1 MFGEIEMKIDVY
13 FDTTS
18 AFNVQ
23 LKDGDIST
31 IKYNRITSC
40 WRTWRFVAQ
49 FENPV
54 ELHQAL

>member
-1 MFGEIEMKIDVY
+1 MFGEIEMKIDFY
-13 FDTTS
+13 FDMTS

-40 WRTWRFVAQ
+40 WRT
-49 FENPV
+49 
-54 ELHQAL
+54 